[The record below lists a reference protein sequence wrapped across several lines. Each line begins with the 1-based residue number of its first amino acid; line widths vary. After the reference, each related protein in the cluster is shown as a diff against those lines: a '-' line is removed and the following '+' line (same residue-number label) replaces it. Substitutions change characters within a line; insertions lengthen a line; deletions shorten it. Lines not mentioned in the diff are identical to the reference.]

1 MILNVI
7 ILMTLRS
14 LCSTTLIGLAVP
26 ALSPGAI
33 TVTWTDLGGQF
44 QAVVAGSFS
53 SEELSF
59 SNSSSTLSLTTSIT
73 RYDTTPSF
81 FAVASNDNYTIHF
94 FGSSVYAAIPS
105 FSTSNNYTGT
115 ASGDTFAFAISG
127 NQLRIYLPIT
137 YEFGQSISSSVLF
150 SYSGMT
156 LSESFK
162 FGNVVTLDGNPLITY
177 IDASAIPEPS
187 TYGLILG
194 GLVLTGAAIR
204 RRRAKK

>member
-1 MILNVI
+1 MA
-7 ILMTLRS
+7 
-14 LCSTTLIGLAVP
+14 LAVP
-26 ALSPGAI
+26 ALSQAAV

-53 SEELSF
+53 SEELGL
-59 SNSSSTLSLTTSIT
+59 SSSSSSLSLTTSVT

-81 FAVASNDNYTIHF
+81 FSVTSNDNYTIHF

-115 ASGDTFAFAISG
+115 ASGDTFGFAISG

-137 YEFGQSISSSVLF
+137 YQFGQSIASSVLF

-187 TYGLILG
+187 TYGLVLG
-194 GLVLTGAAIR
+194 GLVLAGAAIR
-204 RRRAKK
+204 RRRTTK